1 VYNTGTVKDEDQKM
15 AEKQKKKK
23 QNEKQKLEEKK
34 QQADPSN
41 RVFKSEHR
49 EIPDTL
55 GK

>member
-1 VYNTGTVKDEDQKM
+1 VYNTGTVKDEDQEM
-15 AEKQKKKK
+15 AEQKKKK
-23 QNEKQKLEEKK
+23 KNEKTETKK
-34 QQADPSN
+34 QQPADPSN